1 MATQAVAVTMIMI
14 VGMIVAM
21 AVAVVRMGAGFLG
34 FLMHRLDSNRDLVC
48 LTARIRGASIVN
60 NGEDHE
66 NRRERTRA
74 PKRN

>member
-1 MATQAVAVTMIMI
+1 
-14 VGMIVAM
+14 
-21 AVAVVRMGAGFLG
+21 VRMGAGFLG